1 MGMTAIDDADPK
13 REDIM
18 TLLNTFK
25 VHTGTLQSRSRHYIN
40 DLNVLKID
48 RFITKEKFV
57 LTVPWKEISLRER
70 GIQSLRQL
78 M

>member
-25 VHTGTLQSRSRHYIN
+25 VHTGTLQCRSRHYIN
-40 DLNVLKID
+40 DFNVLKKLI
-48 RFITKEKFV
+48 E
-57 LTVPWKEISLRER
+57 SL
-70 GIQSLRQL
+70 QKKNSF
-78 M
+78 